1 MIEAKAK
8 IIRTEVGRVVSDKM
22 DKTIVVLIE
31 RARPHPLYK
40 KYVKKSKKMH
50 VHDEENTCHMGDLVR
65 IREFRPIS
73 KKKSWIL
80 DVILEKKDAL
90 AV

>member
-1 MIEAKAK
+1 MTEARAK
-8 IIRTEVGRVVSDKM
+8 IVRTEVGRVVSDKM

-31 RARPHPLYK
+31 RARPHPLYN

-50 VHDEENTCHMGDLVR
+50 VHDEENICQIGDVVR

-80 DVILEKKDAL
+80 DVILEKKDA
-90 AV
+90 V